1 MYSKWKNFT
10 LANHTHTY
18 NPHRYEEGAGPAA
31 PAMRLELETH
41 RRQAM

>member
-1 MYSKWKNFT
+1 MEELHIGKSYLHMQPSQI
-10 LANHTHTY
+10 
-18 NPHRYEEGAGPAA
+18 EEGAGPAA